1 MYGTLCI
8 LSTATRHH
16 AASCQQRYG
25 IHASLLRS
33 VAYVI
38 NHCIAIHS
46 CVLACLRRVAHTTA
60 LIVFL
65 YNAGT
70 QTAYGSNPTP
80 TANNATAWTGSINLP
95 IGYYNI
101 TLEYHSGTS
110 GGTLI
115 LNAGYVG
122 SSYQVSQSRYA
133 LDMLQ
138 LFTCVKTVQCF
149 ANSVI
154 RQRFLCVCICTLHYF

>member
-1 MYGTLCI
+1 MLHVRILSNLKDMYGTLGI
-8 LSTATRHH
+8 LSTATRHL
-16 AASCQQRYG
+16 AASCQKRYG
-25 IHASLLRS
+25 VHASLLRS

-38 NHCIAIHS
+38 NHCTANHS
-46 CVLACLRRVAHTTA
+46 CVSASLRRVAHTTA

-65 YNAGT
+65 YNAGN
-70 QTAYGSNPTP
+70 QTAYGSSPKS

-115 LNAGYVG
+115 VNAGYVG

-138 LFTCVKTVQCF
+138 RFTCVKTAQC
-149 ANSVI
+149 
-154 RQRFLCVCICTLHYF
+154 

>member
-1 MYGTLCI
+1 M
-8 LSTATRHH
+8 
-16 AASCQQRYG
+16 
-25 IHASLLRS
+25 
-33 VAYVI
+33 I

-65 YNAGT
+65 YNAGN
-70 QTAYGSNPTP
+70 QTAYGSNPTS

-115 LNAGYVG
+115 VNAG
-122 SSYQVSQSRYA
+122 SSYQVSQSCYA
-133 LDMLQ
+133 LDMPQ
-138 LFTCVKTVQCF
+138 RFTCVKTAQC
-149 ANSVI
+149 
-154 RQRFLCVCICTLHYF
+154 